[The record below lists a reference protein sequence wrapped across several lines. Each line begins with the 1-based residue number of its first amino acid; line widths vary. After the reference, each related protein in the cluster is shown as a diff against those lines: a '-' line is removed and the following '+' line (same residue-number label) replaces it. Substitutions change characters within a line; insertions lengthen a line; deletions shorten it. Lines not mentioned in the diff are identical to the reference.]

1 MNHMSILNA
10 DKTLLAN
17 KPIFEVRRVNW
28 NVAA

>member
-1 MNHMSILNA
+1 MNRMSILNT
-10 DKTLLAN
+10 DKSLPAN